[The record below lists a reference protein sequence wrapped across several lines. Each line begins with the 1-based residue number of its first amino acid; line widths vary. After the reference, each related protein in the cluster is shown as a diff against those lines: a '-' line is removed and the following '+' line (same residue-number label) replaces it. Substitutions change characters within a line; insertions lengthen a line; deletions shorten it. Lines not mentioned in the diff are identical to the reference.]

1 MENPWGLSGP
11 EFLWLYI
18 GGLLVA
24 GVVTVL
30 LRRRIRSASTQRS
43 HEPLTVDET
52 AFLSGGWVRV
62 VESALANLVERNV
75 IRVQRNGLLYPVSDT
90 TARPE
95 SVLEERLVN
104 RITKRQ
110 GRPLHYHLASMT
122 NLPEYEAI
130 STSLADKGLYYY
142 GSSRRQVFVAALP
155 LVALLVIGIARWING
170 INLGFP
176 VGYLT
181 GLLILTV
188 IATLFAMR
196 EIKAGPTRAGRQA
209 LDERGNAVE
218 AAATAVA
225 RHGMRGYPDVTISR
239 LLQEPR
245 RVRSSRSRGSAYAGT
260 SVATYGFFGGGGG
273 DSSGGGG
280 GSSCGGGGGGGCG
293 GGGS

>member
-1 MENPWGLSGP
+1 MTNPWGLSGP

-18 GGLLVA
+18 GGLVVA
-24 GVVTVL
+24 GVATLVL
-30 LRRRIRSASTQRS
+30 RKRIRSASARRS
-43 HEPLTVDET
+43 QEPLTVDET

-90 TARPE
+90 TAKPE

-110 GRPLHYHLASMT
+110 GRPLHYHLTSMT

-130 STSLADKGLYYY
+130 STSLAGKGLYYH
-142 GSSRRQVFVAALP
+142 GSRRRQAFVAALP

-170 INLGFP
+170 VNLGFP

-188 IATLFAMR
+188 IVTLFAMR
-196 EIKAGPTRAGRQA
+196 EIKAGPTSAGRQA
-209 LDERGNAVE
+209 LGDWGNAVE
-218 AAATAVA
+218 AAASAVA
-225 RHGMRGYPDVTISR
+225 RHGMQGYPDATISR
-239 LLQEPR
+239 LLREPR
-245 RVRSSRSRGSAYAGT
+245 RGRPSRSRGSAYAGS
-260 SVATYGFFGGGGG
+260 SVATYGFFGGGGDVG
-273 DSSGGGG
+273 SGG